1 MIIVTDY
8 VQNGSATT
16 IAKAKGTLSAARN
29 AIFRFREEFI
39 SNPNRWLS
47 YIDPFFAIADI
58 ILDLMERLVDLC
70 IQGEQELAVRR
81 VFYFRPETQEEK
93 GDAVKAENIIK
104 SLKFAHYRENNLCD
118 LKEGISD
125 DEYDETVDAIANWS
139 RMPKDVRQKIK
150 RARHSMSG
158 RKFAADD
165 LKFTTDD
172 GSMVF
177 GRVAVVRKG
186 KTLDMAY
193 SLNTLNYKLVSKDEN
208 AENLK
213 QFSGSVDYEKDDTA
227 KGESQEGIS
236 MELINDFKEYFLKR
250 VIDGFGKHCQYIL
263 KGMNNGEDVV
273 RGRGVNKNGGTT
285 GEEKKN
291 EWFLKTYYGRG
302 KDARTKDKKD
312 KNYTTTTHFSEFF
325 LSSSI

>member
-1 MIIVTDY
+1 MIIMTHC

-16 IAKAKGTLSAARN
+16 IAKAKSTLSAARN
-29 AIFRFREEFI
+29 AICRFREEFI
-39 SNPNRWLS
+39 NNPNGWLS
-47 YIDPFFAIADI
+47 YIDPFFGIADI
-58 ILDLMERLVDLC
+58 IFDPMERFVDLF
-70 IQGEQELAVRR
+70 IQELAVRR

-93 GDAVKAENIIK
+93 GDAVKAGNIIK

-125 DEYDETVDAIANWS
+125 DEYDETVDEIADWS
-139 RMPKDVRQKIK
+139 HMPKGLTQKIK

-193 SLNTLNYKLVSKDEN
+193 SLNMLNYKLISKDGN

-236 MELINDFKEYFLKR
+236 IELMNDFKEFFLKR
-250 VIDGFGKHCQYIL
+250 VIDEFGKHCQYIL

-273 RGRGVNKNGGTT
+273 RGHGVNKNGGTT

-291 EWFLKTYYGRG
+291 E
-302 KDARTKDKKD
+302 
-312 KNYTTTTHFSEFF
+312 
-325 LSSSI
+325 